1 MLEDREAPEELDE
14 QDRQIAAYLQS
25 IYDTRAEDARSLAR
39 IRERLQKISA
49 GTLPVSDPVTTPEAA
64 PATRARSRHTRG
76 ADMPLRLTHS
86 TFREGKTWPGR
97 LSVLAA
103 VLLVAVVA
111 GSLALFLLRIHQ
123 GGLGSDSGVF
133 TLRPGW
139 AVVASYS
146 GTGSKTISGQDIV
159 EVPRLWGVD
168 YACTGSGKLD
178 IQLTSIS
185 LTGERGD
192 DYLGKDQCSTP
203 TTTVAPLGL
212 SLDSSSQKIQTIKVT
227 ADASTVWHLLI
238 VEATTQ
244 PTLTLGP
251 EWIPG
256 PAIGAVDSPTR
267 VGQVG
272 PTTKSNGQTLESKT
286 WGIVSI
292 CFGTSH
298 GYVQL
303 SQNYNQVTLDVKVT
317 PDVKRINLP
326 PCDGQTRLQV
336 VHYATAT
343 TVNSFMVYIT
353 GESVWHVQIVGC
365 ADEQKCGK

>member
-1 MLEDREAPEELDE
+1 MLEDREAPGELDE
-14 QDRQIAAYLQS
+14 QDRQIAAYLQR
-25 IYDTRAEDARSLAR
+25 IYDTRAEDAQSLAR
-39 IRERLQKISA
+39 IRERLQKIST

-64 PATRARSRHTRG
+64 PATRVRSRHTSG
-76 ADMPLRLTHS
+76 SDMPIRLIHS
-86 TFREGKTWPGR
+86 TFREGKTWPSR

-111 GSLALFLLRIHQ
+111 GSLALFLIRIHQ
-123 GGLGSDSGVF
+123 GNLGSGTGVF

-146 GTGSKTISGQDIV
+146 GTGSKTISGRDI
-159 EVPRLWGVD
+159 EAPRLWGYD

-178 IQLTSIS
+178 IQLTGIA
-185 LTGERGD
+185 LTGERED
-192 DYLGKDQCSTP
+192 DYLGTDKCSTP

-212 SLDSSSQKIQTIKVT
+212 SLDSSSLRIQTIKVT
-227 ADASTVWHLLI
+227 ANASTVWHLLL

-251 EWIPG
+251 EWIRGLAIGGVDSHG
-256 PAIGAVDSPTR
+256 PARAD
-267 VGQVG
+267 GQV
-272 PTTKSNGQTLESKT
+272 TTSNGQTLGSKT
-286 WGIVSI
+286 WGIVSV

-303 SQNYNQVTLDVKVT
+303 SDTYNQVT
-317 PDVKRINLP
+317 PDVRRINLP

-336 VHYATAT
+336 VHYTAAT
-343 TVNSFMVYIT
+343 TVNSFIVYIT
-353 GESVWHVQIVGC
+353 GKSVWHVQIVGC
-365 ADEQKCGK
+365 ADERKCGT

>member
-1 MLEDREAPEELDE
+1 MHIKL
-14 QDRQIAAYLQS
+14 I
-25 IYDTRAEDARSLAR
+25 
-39 IRERLQKISA
+39 
-49 GTLPVSDPVTTPEAA
+49 
-64 PATRARSRHTRG
+64 
-76 ADMPLRLTHS
+76 HS
-86 TFREGKTWPGR
+86 TLREGKTWPGR

-123 GGLGSDSGVF
+123 GGLGSGSGVF

-159 EVPRLWGVD
+159 EVPRLWGED

-192 DYLGKDQCSTP
+192 EYSGKDKCSTP

-238 VEATTQ
+238 VEATMQ
-244 PTLTLGP
+244 PTLTPGP
-251 EWIPG
+251 EWVNDIG
-256 PAIGAVDSPTR
+256 LGGSGSGRYGSQFGNVIQANGLAIG
-267 VGQVG
+267 
-272 PTTKSNGQTLESKT
+272 SKT
-286 WGIVSI
+286 WGIEYV
-292 CFGTSH
+292 CFGSGH
-298 GYVQL
+298 GYAQF
-303 SQNYNQVTLDVKVT
+303 T
-317 PDVKRINLP
+317 PDGGRMSLS
-326 PCDGQTRLQV
+326 PCDGQVRLDR
-336 VHYATAT
+336 VHYSVATAVQSILV
-343 TVNSFMVYIT
+343 TVT
-353 GESVWHVQIVGC
+353 GDVLWVAQVLGC
-365 ADEQKCGK
+365 IDEHKCG

>member
-14 QDRQIAAYLQS
+14 QDRQIAAYLQR
-25 IYDTRAEDARSLAR
+25 IYDTRAEDAQSLAR

-49 GTLPVSDPVTTPEAA
+49 GTLPVSDPVTTSEAA
-64 PATRARSRHTRG
+64 PATRVRSRHTSG
-76 ADMPLRLTHS
+76 ADMPFTLIHS
-86 TFREGKTWPGR
+86 TFREGKTWPSR

-103 VLLVAVVA
+103 VLLVAMVA
-111 GSLALFLLRIHQ
+111 GSLAFFLIRIRQ
-123 GGLGSDSGVF
+123 GNLGSGSGVF

-146 GTGSKTISGQDIV
+146 GTGSKTISGRDIV
-159 EVPRLWGVD
+159 EVPRLWGYD

-178 IQLTSIS
+178 IQLI
-185 LTGERGD
+185 TGDQGD
-192 DYLGKDQCSTP
+192 YFLGKDKCSTQ

-238 VEATTQ
+238 VEATMQ

-251 EWIPG
+251 EWIRG
-256 PAIGAVDSPTR
+256 PAIGGVDSHGPARADER
-267 VGQVG
+267 V
-272 PTTKSNGQTLESKT
+272 TTSNGQTLGSKT
-286 WGIVSI
+286 WGIVSV
-292 CFGTSH
+292 CFGASH

-303 SQNYNQVTLDVKVT
+303 SDNYNQVT
-317 PDVKRINLP
+317 PDVRRINLP

-336 VHYATAT
+336 VHYAAAT
-343 TVNSFMVYIT
+343 TVNSFIVYIT
-353 GESVWHVQIVGC
+353 GKSVWYVQIVGC
-365 ADEQKCGK
+365 ADERKCG